1 MRVTDRPTDSATL
14 REIAGAVVAV
24 TEVGYGF
31 TPRGAAEVAD
41 QLCQIA
47 ARVSAREVTERLDMP
62 LSPLGLDV
70 MDLIDMVSCIT
81 ERSAYLDRC
90 KAMARY
96 LLGTGPDPRRAVA
109 PPGPILREAHRGS
122 NVVSLADIARPV
134 RVPPAPSPGG
144 GAA

>member
-1 MRVTDRPTDSATL
+1 MRATDRPSDSATL

-31 TPRGAAEVAD
+31 TRKGAAEVAD

-47 ARVSAREVTERLDMP
+47 DRVSAREVTERLDMP

-70 MDLIDMVSCIT
+70 MDLIDMVSCIR
-81 ERSAYLDRC
+81 ERSPYLDRC
-90 KAMARY
+90 KSMARY
-96 LLGTGPDPRRAVA
+96 LMGTGPDPRRAVA
-109 PPGPILREAHRGS
+109 TPGPVREAHRGS
-122 NVVSLADIARPV
+122 NVVALADIARPV
-134 RVPPAPSPGG
+134 RVPPAPSPEG

>member
-1 MRVTDRPTDSATL
+1 MAGSDSATL

-31 TPRGAAEVAD
+31 TKRGAAEIAD

-47 ARVSAREVTERLDMP
+47 ERVAAREVTERLDAP
-62 LSPLGLDV
+62 LSPMGLDV

-81 ERSAYLDRC
+81 ERSPYLDRC

-96 LLGTGPDPRRAVA
+96 LLGTGPDPRRTVAAV
-109 PPGPILREAHRGS
+109 PRPGATGATVLRWP
-122 NVVSLADIARPV
+122 VLARPHE
-134 RVPPAPSPGG
+134 RRQDRPEDRR
-144 GAA
+144 